1 MDTYALPSI
10 SISNS
15 SLVTI
20 TGDDVGGYVTPSSN
34 GSLGVGVDHINITTD
49 CSAGYHFYVSGTST
63 SGTDLVREDADNPS
77 DLANRIPS
85 SSIAPSSPS
94 PLAKNTW
101 GVGKNGTDFT
111 KIQEYNENIG
121 SLTPLYSNT
130 NNTANNTANN
140 TNDINTSTSG
150 TGNSTSGTGNSTS
163 ETNGSISNTFD
174 VYFGVNISTDKEPGI
189 YSGNVLYTAVLDDA
203 CLKYTLNFDT
213 SSATDVDPNA
223 LSPQSIDYNEN
234 VDLSPYSLATVIKRT
249 GYTLSGWEYTVDGIK
264 HEFNTNSNENINPE
278 ELSKV
283 TLSPVWTPNTYTIRY
298 NGNGGSGTTTSQTG
312 QAYDATTTLQPN
324 GFFRTSHHF
333 KGWAY
338 ESTATEPDFE
348 SAETNVSV
356 SELTKN
362 NASGSVADTNGGTV
376 DLYAV
381 WDVNNYTFVYDVNG
395 GTGTPASASSSASY
409 DGTIV
414 PPGVGTMAKDKS
426 EFIGWSLSKT
436 AESVEYNANTTYDV
450 STIVSAA
457 GKTNENNAEITLYAV
472 WSGAPYTLT
481 TINGNTTAISSISPS
496 GNTTKRYGA
505 SVTVS
510 CTPNSGY
517 HCTGWTSSDTS
528 KLPSSSNASY
538 TFSMP
543 EGITLTASGAAN
555 TYTIKYN
562 ANGGT
567 GTTSSQTGQA
577 YGSTT
582 TLRSNGFS
590 RTGYTFKGW
599 AYSSSASSANFSAGQ
614 SNVSVSAL
622 ASNNVSG
629 SVVDTNGG
637 VINLYAVWD
646 PIYYTLNVSNGYINS
661 TGSTSGSYIIGSSIY
676 VCNSSPGTYYDFS
689 YWGSNN
695 GGSFSSQY
703 SSCTYFTMPSNNVTV
718 TANYNYNPP
727 TYYTLRIVNGY
738 LGTSGTS
745 TSGSYTAGSTVT
757 VRAVSPGAYHDFSN
771 WSSNNGGSFAS
782 RYSTTTTFTMP
793 SNDVTITANYDYNP
807 PTYYTLTVSGGTGS
821 GSYTSGATVSISADT
836 PASGKEFSH
845 WSSSGGGSFSDSSS
859 SSTTFTMPSSSVT
872 VTANYKDK
880 PVPVTYTVTFNKNG
894 GNSVSSSSKTV
905 VNGEAYGTLP
915 TAKRNKWNG
924 FESDG
929 WCHEYTYTFNG
940 WYTTK
945 SSGGVQ
951 ITADTIVDL
960 TGNQTLYARWKSTQT
975 AHYGS
980 TDGGC

>member
-34 GSLGVGVDHINITTD
+34 GSLGVGVDHVNITTD

-121 SLTPLYSNT
+121 LLTPLYSNT
-130 NNTANNTANN
+130 NNTANNTTNN

-150 TGNSTSGTGNSTS
+150 TENSTSGT
-163 ETNGSISNTFD
+163 NGSISSTFD

-189 YSGNVLYTAVLDDA
+189 YSGNVLYTAVLDDV

-213 SSATDVDPNA
+213 SSATDVDLGA
-223 LSPQSIDYNEN
+223 LSPQSIDYNED

-249 GYTLSGWEYTVDGIK
+249 GYTLSGWEYTIDGIK

-298 NGNGGSGTTTSQTG
+298 NGNGGSGTTTSQIG

-348 SAETNVSV
+348 NAETNVSV
-356 SELTKN
+356 SELTRN

-395 GTGTPASASSSASY
+395 GTGSPASASSSASY
-409 DGTIV
+409 DGIIV
-414 PPGVGTMAKDKS
+414 PPGVGTMEKEKF

-481 TINGNTTAISSISPS
+481 TVNGNTTAISSISPS
-496 GNTTKRYGA
+496 GDTTKRYGA

-517 HCTGWTSSDTS
+517 HCTGWTSSDTD
-528 KLPSSSNASY
+528 KLSSSSSASY

-543 EGITLTASGAAN
+543 ENITLTATGAAN

-567 GTTSSQTGQA
+567 GTTSSQTGQT

-582 TLRSNGFS
+582 TLRENDFS
-590 RTGYTFKGW
+590 RTGYTFQGW
-599 AYSSSASSANFSAGQ
+599 AYSSSASSADFNAGQ
-614 SNVSVSAL
+614 SNVSVSTL
-622 ASNNVSG
+622 ASNNASG
-629 SVVDTNGG
+629 SVADTNGG

-646 PIYYTLNVSNGYINS
+646 PIYYTLNVSNGYL
-661 TGSTSGSYIIGSSIY
+661 GS
-676 VCNSSPGTYYDFS
+676 
-689 YWGSNN
+689 
-695 GGSFSSQY
+695 
-703 SSCTYFTMPSNNVTV
+703 
-718 TANYNYNPP
+718 
-727 TYYTLRIVNGY
+727 
-738 LGTSGTS
+738 SGTS

-757 VRAVSPGAYHDFSN
+757 IRASSPGTYYYFSS

-793 SNDVTITANYDYNP
+793 SNSVTVTANYNYSP
-807 PTYYTLTVSGGTGS
+807 PTYYTLTVSSGTGS

-845 WSSSGGGSFSDSSS
+845 WSSSGGGSFGDSSS

-880 PVPVTYTVTFNKNG
+880 PVPVTYTVSFDSNG
-894 GNSVSSSSKTV
+894 GESVSSSSKTV
-905 VNGEAYGTLP
+905 TNGSTYGTLP
-915 TAKRNKWNG
+915 TATKKKSVTWG
-924 FESDG
+924 DP
-929 WCHEYTYTFNG
+929 CKATTYTFQG
-940 WYTTK
+940 WFTS
-945 SSGGVQ
+945 SSGGTQ
-951 ITADTIVDL
+951 ITSSTIVNL
-960 TGNQTLYARWKSTQT
+960 TGNQTLYAQWK
-975 AHYGS
+975 GS
-980 TDGGC
+980 TSYYSPGQVNYNGTIVKTC